1 MLHEAR
7 LRYWSLTKLDRT
19 DSPESGHN
27 RRRYGKMS
35 GEKRPDTANL
45 EKPLTRF
52 TRDER
57 RVDQTQVLERR
68 EGPQLAQQLVG
79 GVRVAVQDKLLQGA
93 AEEELQGARAEE
105 PLARHVVEQ
114 ELHQLRGQ
122 ARQAAAVLHAGSCGG
137 RGTAVR
143 GRSGGGGGFVSTD
156 RGLSPLISCRV
167 ARVAKAHND
176 GRLGV
181 LKGLLGGEGCPWE
194 VGGWS
199 WCAALW
205 RRSTAA
211 RPAATG
217 AAGPPASSTSTA
229 SSSGASLK

>member
-1 MLHEAR
+1 M
-7 LRYWSLTKLDRT
+7 
-19 DSPESGHN
+19 
-27 RRRYGKMS
+27 
-35 GEKRPDTANL
+35 
-45 EKPLTRF
+45 F
-52 TRDER
+52 
-57 RVDQTQVLERR
+57 ERR

-114 ELHQLRGQ
+114 KLHQLRGE
-122 ARQAAAVLHAGSCGG
+122 ARQTAAVLHAGSCGS

-143 GRSGGGGGFVSTD
+143 GQSGGGGFVSTNHV
-156 RGLSPLISCRV
+156 LSPLISCRV

-194 VGGWS
+194 VGG
-199 WCAALW
+199 CAPLW

-229 SSSGASLK
+229 SSSGAPLK